1 MASET
6 NQQLHS
12 AIGLHLEPLRL
23 LRKPLNELQAE
34 VPSMADLDEE
44 SEAKI
49 AEVRGRGRGWMVF
62 FYVY

>member
-49 AEVRGRGRGWMVF
+49 AEVSWGHD
-62 FYVY
+62 